1 MNILYTEIPKYMLK
15 FDSKD
20 FLKNTPVSNQK
31 HQQGFHPVLPKH

>member
-1 MNILYTEIPKYMLK
+1 MNILYIEILKYVLK

-31 HQQGFHPVLPKH
+31 HQ